1 MAKMIDQKPTL
12 HGEAKLWSCLE
23 SYLPNDT
30 IVYHNREVNGRE
42 FDFCLL
48 MENYGVLVIEV
59 KGWLSDKICV
69 NGIDEIVVEG
79 YDKPQRSPKKQ
90 SRAYRFA
97 LLNKIVEKHNVSPLV
112 FDMVCYPFI
121 SEAEYKSK
129 RLDIVS
135 EEKFTIFKED
145 LDNQEQLLKKIFDAY
160 NASKNIPHAELTRE
174 LVLKLRRDWEV
185 NLEED
190 KQPIY
195 QKSVYSILSTHLDSV
210 DENDIESIINEYFAG
225 VKRILFIKESDSYKN
240 LVAAFN
246 QAFKKKNIDPQ
257 GNSLELGYH
266 DGLRSSD
273 HFARAFNLELY
284 YVPKLDEIC
293 LKPISI
299 IEGECGADDKQM
311 LLKLASMTSFNAQQ
325 YSVEHAST
333 SENVLVEAGAGTG
346 KTFSMVSRVA
356 YLCNKKIDSISN
368 LEEEIA
374 LVTFTNDAANN
385 MKVRLKQ
392 MFVNYFI
399 LTGDPRYLKF
409 IEDTDRAH
417 ISTIHSFALDI
428 IRKSSL
434 YTGLG
439 TKFRI
444 ASNEYLRG
452 KIYDLYLSQ
461 FLAEMEEENKNFANE
476 IPVPVYD
483 LKKKIIGIAD
493 KLLNKSINLNEI
505 RPSEM
510 GVPVENSL
518 PYFNQIIEKVIVPS
532 EKEYMDSVHLN
543 NDIDLKECIILL
555 NEILKNR
562 DGKLEDLKIRYL
574 FIDEFQ
580 DTDDVQIRVFQ
591 KLQKAMN
598 SECRLFVVGDLKQSI
613 YRFRG
618 ARLSAFKQLQDDC
631 LYDWQVFHLNINYRT
646 DGRLLELYDDV
657 FQGMGAQDY
666 LPYSSEDQLTSNVNT
681 GIDDSELFVMIPCH
695 GKEEDALFDAFIG
708 ILLKQES
715 LLRQQLKQKKLS
727 RAERTI
733 AVLVRSNWQVEKL
746 VEAGRKKGIRIDTRS
761 GGALFQLESTQDLY
775 KLVLALCN
783 NDSSIHLVNFI
794 ESNYVNLSLDY
805 QYYRSAE
812 SEIIKTDLARILDE
826 FFSVRMG
833 KSWQQIVDE
842 AYTQPVLYV
851 LKQLYDALEPW
862 KHYSR
867 NPDGQRYYMANYEYL
882 LERIIKY
889 SRIDSLTLNQIAEYL
904 KINILTRQQ
913 QLARE
918 ISVDDEDIQFL
929 CTTIHGSKG
938 LEYGTVILPYTD
950 DDISDIKKVKLDAN
964 YSESKLSYTV
974 TFENK
979 VREKNSYYD
988 EMLEVNEQIAEE
1000 SRILYV
1006 ALTRAIRNC
1015 VWINNLDSNTRIS
1028 WKTLLEG

>member
-195 QKSVYSILSTHLDSV
+195 QKSVYSILSTHLDSI

-356 YLCNKKIDSISN
+356 YLCNKKIESISN

-476 IPVPVYD
+476 IPVPVYK
-483 LKKKIIGIAD
+483 LKKKII
-493 KLLNKSINLNEI
+493 
-505 RPSEM
+505 
-510 GVPVENSL
+510 
-518 PYFNQIIEKVIVPS
+518 
-532 EKEYMDSVHLN
+532 
-543 NDIDLKECIILL
+543 
-555 NEILKNR
+555 
-562 DGKLEDLKIRYL
+562 
-574 FIDEFQ
+574 
-580 DTDDVQIRVFQ
+580 
-591 KLQKAMN
+591 
-598 SECRLFVVGDLKQSI
+598 
-613 YRFRG
+613 
-618 ARLSAFKQLQDDC
+618 
-631 LYDWQVFHLNINYRT
+631 
-646 DGRLLELYDDV
+646 
-657 FQGMGAQDY
+657 
-666 LPYSSEDQLTSNVNT
+666 
-681 GIDDSELFVMIPCH
+681 IPP
-695 GKEEDALFDAFIG
+695 
-708 ILLKQES
+708 
-715 LLRQQLKQKKLS
+715 
-727 RAERTI
+727 
-733 AVLVRSNWQVEKL
+733 
-746 VEAGRKKGIRIDTRS
+746 
-761 GGALFQLESTQDLY
+761 
-775 KLVLALCN
+775 
-783 NDSSIHLVNFI
+783 
-794 ESNYVNLSLDY
+794 
-805 QYYRSAE
+805 
-812 SEIIKTDLARILDE
+812 IKTIDCPSMLTGHDGISKRI
-826 FFSVRMG
+826 
-833 KSWQQIVDE
+833 
-842 AYTQPVLYV
+842 
-851 LKQLYDALEPW
+851 
-862 KHYSR
+862 
-867 NPDGQRYYMANYEYL
+867 
-882 LERIIKY
+882 
-889 SRIDSLTLNQIAEYL
+889 TL
-904 KINILTRQQ
+904 
-913 QLARE
+913 
-918 ISVDDEDIQFL
+918 IQ
-929 CTTIHGSKG
+929 
-938 LEYGTVILPYTD
+938 
-950 DDISDIKKVKLDAN
+950 
-964 YSESKLSYTV
+964 
-974 TFENK
+974 
-979 VREKNSYYD
+979 
-988 EMLEVNEQIAEE
+988 
-1000 SRILYV
+1000 
-1006 ALTRAIRNC
+1006 
-1015 VWINNLDSNTRIS
+1015 
-1028 WKTLLEG
+1028 

>member
-42 FDFCLL
+42 FDFCLF

-59 KGWLSDKICV
+59 KGWQSDKICV
-69 NGIDEIVVEG
+69 NGIDDISVEG

-90 SRAYRFA
+90 ARAYRFA

-145 LDNQEQLLKKIFDAY
+145 LDNQEQLLRKIFGAY
-160 NASKNIPHAELTRE
+160 NASKNIPHAELTKE

-190 KQPIY
+190 EQPSF
-195 QKSVYSILSTHLDSV
+195 QKSMYSVLSTHLDPI
-210 DENDIESIINEYFAG
+210 DRNGIESIINEYFAG
-225 VKRILFIKESDSYKN
+225 IKRILFIKEIDSYKN
-240 LVAAFN
+240 LVDKFN
-246 QAFKKKNIDPQ
+246 EAFKKRNIDPQ
-257 GNSLELGYH
+257 GNTLEIGYH
-266 DGLRSSD
+266 DGFRGSD
-273 HFARAFNLELY
+273 QAARAFNLELY
-284 YVPKLDEIC
+284 CVPKLDEIC
-293 LKPISI
+293 PNSISI
-299 IEGECGADDKQM
+299 IEGECNVDEKQM
-311 LLKLASMTSFNAQQ
+311 LLKLASVTTFNVQQ
-325 YSVEHAST
+325 YSVEHASA

-356 YLCNKKIDSISN
+356 YLCNKKVNSVSN

-392 MFVNYFI
+392 MFVNYFV

-439 TKFRI
+439 TRFRI
-444 ASNEYLRG
+444 SANEYLRS

-461 FLAEMEEENKNFANE
+461 FLAEMEDENENFANE

-483 LKKKIIGIAD
+483 LKKKIIGVAD

-562 DGKLEDLKIRYL
+562 VGKLEDLKIRYL

-666 LPYSSEDQLTSNVNT
+666 LPYSAEDQLTSNVIT
-681 GIDDSELFVMIPCH
+681 DIDDEELFVMIPCH
-695 GKEEDALFDAFIG
+695 GKEEDTLFDAFIG

-761 GGALFQLESTQDLY
+761 GGDLFQLESTQDLY

-783 NDSSIHLVNFI
+783 SDSSIHLVNFI

-812 SEIIKTDLARILDE
+812 SEIIKTDLTRILDE

-833 KSWQQIVDE
+833 KSWQKIIDE

-918 ISVDDEDIQFL
+918 ISVDDENIQFL

>member
-1 MAKMIDQKPTL
+1 MAKMIDHKPNL

-42 FDFCLL
+42 FDFCLF

-59 KGWLSDKICV
+59 KGWQSDKICV

-90 SRAYRFA
+90 ARAYRFA

-121 SEAEYKSK
+121 SEAEYKNK

-160 NASKNIPHAELTRE
+160 NASKIIPHAELTKE
-174 LVLKLRRDWEV
+174 LVLKLRRDWEA

-195 QKSVYSILSTHLDSV
+195 QKSMYSILSTHLDSI
-210 DENDIESIINEYFAG
+210 DGNDIEIIINEYFAG
-225 VKRILFIKESDSYKN
+225 VKRILFIKEFDSYKN
-240 LVAAFN
+240 LIAAFN

-266 DGLRSSD
+266 DGLSGND
-273 HFARAFNLELY
+273 NFVRAFNLELY

-293 LKPISI
+293 IKSISI
-299 IEGECGADDKQM
+299 IEGECGVDEKQI
-311 LLKLASMTSFNAQQ
+311 LLKLASVTSFNAQQ

-356 YLCNKKIDSISN
+356 YLCNKKTDSISN

-385 MKVRLKQ
+385 MKARLKQ

-444 ASNEYLRG
+444 ASNEYLRS

-461 FLAEMEEENKNFANE
+461 FLAEMEEENENFANE

-505 RPSEM
+505 RTSEM

-562 DGKLEDLKIRYL
+562 AGKLEDLKIRYL

-618 ARLSAFKQLQDDC
+618 ARLSAFKQLQADC

-666 LPYSSEDQLTSNVNT
+666 LPYSAEDQLTSNVNT
-681 GIDDSELFVMIPCH
+681 DIDDNELFVMIPCH
-695 GKEEDALFDAFIG
+695 GKEEDTLFDAFIG

-761 GGALFQLESTQDLY
+761 GGDLFQLESTQDLY

-794 ESNYVNLSLDY
+794 ESNYVSLSLDY
-805 QYYRSAE
+805 QYYRSAD
-812 SEIIKTDLARILDE
+812 SEIIKTDLSRILDE

-833 KSWQQIVDE
+833 KSWQKIVDE

-889 SRIDSLTLNQIAEYL
+889 SRIESLTLNQIAEYL

-974 TFENK
+974 TFDNK

-1015 VWINNLDSNTRIS
+1015 VWINNLDRNTRIS